1 MTSYSNATARGFY
14 RDGDRA
20 VIGGVCAGLAGH
32 FGLNLKVTRFLAFIA
47 FLTAMPFAVIAYL
60 AAVMLIPAQSGRDD
74 GAFESRYCCWGIRR
88 SGSRRQDRRA
98 RRRAEKRLRR
108 EEAIVAA
115 TGVAATGAAATGP
128 SLKDVKERYKTL
140 DQRLAELEKQVT
152 SPRFQ
157 LEQEF
162 RKTLINGTGTGQ

>member
-14 RDGDRA
+14 RDADRA
-20 VIGGVCAGLAGH
+20 LIGGVCAGLARY

-60 AAVMLIPAQSGRDD
+60 AAVMLIPAESGRDD
-74 GAFESRYCCWGIRR
+74 VARETRYCCWGMRR
-88 SGSRRQDRRA
+88 SASRGQTRREW
-98 RRRAEKRLRR
+98 RRAEKHSRM
-108 EEAIVAA
+108 EEPAA
-115 TGVAATGAAATGP
+115 VVMGP
-128 SLKDVKERYKTL
+128 SLKDVKERFKSL
-140 DQRLAELEKQVT
+140 DQRLAELERQVT

-162 RKTLINGTGTGQ
+162 RKL

>member
-1 MTSYSNATARGFY
+1 MTSYSNASARGFY

-32 FGLNLKVTRFLAFIA
+32 FGLNLKVTRFLAVIA

-60 AAVMLIPAQSGRDD
+60 AAVMLVPAASGRDD
-74 GAFESRYCCWGIRR
+74 GAFETGYCCWGVR
-88 SGSRRQDRRA
+88 SMRSRRRERRA
-98 RRRAEKRLRR
+98 RRRAEKRSHM
-108 EEAIVAA
+108 EEPV
-115 TGVAATGAAATGP
+115 TVATGP
-128 SLKDVKERYKTL
+128 SLKDVRERYKTL

-162 RKTLINGTGTGQ
+162 RKL

>member
-1 MTSYSNATARGFY
+1 MTSYSNASARGFY
-14 RDGDRA
+14 RDADRA
-20 VIGGVCAGLAGH
+20 VIGGVCAGLARY
-32 FGLNLKVTRFLAFIA
+32 FGLNLKVTRFLAIIA

-60 AAVMLIPAQSGRDD
+60 AAVMLIPAESGRHDD
-74 GAFESRYCCWGIRR
+74 AFETRYCCWGVRR
-88 SGSRRQDRRA
+88 SGSRRRARRA
-98 RRRAEKRLRR
+98 RHRAEKRSRM
-108 EEAIVAA
+108 EEPAA
-115 TGVAATGAAATGP
+115 VATGP

-162 RKTLINGTGTGQ
+162 RKL

>member
-1 MTSYSNATARGFY
+1 MTSYSNASARGFY

-20 VIGGVCAGLAGH
+20 VIGGVCAGLAGY
-32 FGLNLKVTRFLAFIA
+32 FGLNLKVTRILAFIA

-60 AAVMLIPAQSGRDD
+60 AAVMLIPAESGRTD
-74 GAFESRYCCWGIRR
+74 GAFETRYRCWGVRC

-98 RRRAEKRLRR
+98 RRRAEKRSRM

-115 TGVAATGAAATGP
+115 TAAAATGP

-162 RKTLINGTGTGQ
+162 RKL

>member
-1 MTSYSNATARGFY
+1 MTSYSNSSARGFY

-20 VIGGVCAGLAGH
+20 VIGGVCAGLAGY
-32 FGLNLKVTRFLAFIA
+32 FGLNLKVTRILAFIA
-47 FLTAMPFAVIAYL
+47 LLTAMPFALIAYL
-60 AAVMLIPAQSGRDD
+60 AAVMLIPAESGRDD
-74 GAFESRYCCWGIRR
+74 GAFETRYCCWGVRR

-98 RRRAEKRLRR
+98 RRRAEKRSRR
-108 EEAIVAA
+108 EEPV
-115 TGVAATGAAATGP
+115 AAATGP

-140 DQRLAELEKQVT
+140 DQRLADLEKQVT

-162 RKTLINGTGTGQ
+162 RKL

>member
-1 MTSYSNATARGFY
+1 MTSYSDVSARGFY
-14 RDGDRA
+14 RDADRA
-20 VIGGVCAGLAGH
+20 VIGGVCAGLARY

-60 AAVMLIPAQSGRDD
+60 AAVMLIPAGSGRDD
-74 GAFESRYCCWGIRR
+74 VAFETRYCCWGVRR
-88 SGSRRQDRRA
+88 SGSRRRA
-98 RRRAEKRLRR
+98 RRERNRTEKRSRL
-108 EEAIVAA
+108 EEPAV
-115 TGVAATGAAATGP
+115 VATGP
-128 SLKDVKERYKTL
+128 SLKDVRERYKTL

-162 RKTLINGTGTGQ
+162 RKL